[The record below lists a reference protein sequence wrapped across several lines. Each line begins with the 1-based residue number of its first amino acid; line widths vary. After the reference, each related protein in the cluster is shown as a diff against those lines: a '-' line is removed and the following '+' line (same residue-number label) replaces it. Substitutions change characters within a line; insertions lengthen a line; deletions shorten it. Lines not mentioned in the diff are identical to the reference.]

1 MSSIKTITK
10 SKLQEIIAVRNSI
23 YKKHKG
29 NPDFDF
35 QKLYSKYDKMQITI
49 YTDGSRE
56 LFDTD
61 DDGSPIW
68 DDYEI
73 TDTFI
78 IIKYDIYITGLH
90 IKFKFRSS
98 EYWQKPFVWNYQT
111 RKYDLFS
118 LEKSSKEE
126 IYKNFEISSS
136 KIRSS
141 STVKQFDKSLTLE
154 ISSILRKNAVLEVLV
169 VKIPDELMR
178 NFILEEISK
187 YTSIFL

>member
-10 SKLQEIIAVRNSI
+10 SKKLQEIIAVRNAI

-61 DDGSPIW
+61 DDGYPIW

-73 TDTFI
+73 TDTFV

-98 EYWQKPFVWNYQT
+98 ENWQKPVVWNYQT

-136 KIRSS
+136 KIWSS
-141 STVKQFDKSLTLE
+141 SAVKQFDKSLTRE
-154 ISSILRKNAVLEVLV
+154 ISILRKNAVLQVLV
-169 VKIPDELMR
+169 DKIPDELMR
-178 NFILEEISK
+178 NFLLEEISK